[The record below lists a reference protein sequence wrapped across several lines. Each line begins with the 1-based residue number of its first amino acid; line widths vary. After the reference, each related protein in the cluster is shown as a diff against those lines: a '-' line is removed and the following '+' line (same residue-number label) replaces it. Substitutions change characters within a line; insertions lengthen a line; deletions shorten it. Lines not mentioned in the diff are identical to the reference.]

1 MGEERDLLVKALR
14 NALIHIRVFE
24 MQKGG
29 YTDEEMNKFSD
40 DNVISIRDVKDEN
53 EFHSIMNI
61 MESVGFDIS
70 EQFDINAISTLFGM
84 DSDSMCKKM
93 DEALADDPFFELLNE
108 DPFLNQLMF
117 NTVHEMIVDKDFS
130 NGFPKEL
137 MDETIVFFGKQEE
150 FKVCKIIKDF
160 VDNNP
165 KMVIE
170 NMSEQEFDNWKK
182 ENIWQLF
189 V

>member
-1 MGEERDLLVKALR
+1 MSKRFIVILTNDLTLNIVR
-14 NALIHIRVFE
+14 E
-24 MQKGG
+24 
-29 YTDEEMNKFSD
+29 
-40 DNVISIRDVKDEN
+40 EN
-53 EFHSIMNI
+53 ERLNKLTNL
-61 MESVGFDIS
+61 IS
-70 EQFDINAISTLFGM
+70 FKKQFDINAISTLFGM